1 MKSIL
6 DLTGTNLEST
16 IQYKV
21 SKFPDGQQTIDIT
34 NLYITSD
41 VVEIRSRLRNFKDL
55 ELIICATQALKNL
68 GIKDIELYVPYFI
81 GGRSDRKFQ
90 DGGVHYL
97 KQVIAPIINMQGYSK
112 VTVIDPHSDV
122 LESVLNSFS
131 KKNNYDFVKWALTK
145 IDNKVD
151 AQDRVVLISPDAGAY
166 KKIFDLAK
174 FFKIPNIVTAN
185 KVRDVISGAI
195 VKTEVPISVHD
206 AGKTFVIVDD
216 ICDGG
221 RTFIE
226 MAKAIRA
233 IDDLSSVSQERAK
246 IYLVVTHGI
255 FSNGFYELSKHLDG
269 VFSTN
274 SYSSLT
280 PNEIEE
286 HSDYTVEG
294 NFLKQYNVF

>member
-34 NLYITSD
+34 DVYITSPT
-41 VVEIRSRLRNFKDL
+41 VEIRSRLNNFRDL
-55 ELIICATQALKNL
+55 ELIVCATQALRNL
-68 GIKDIELYVPYFI
+68 GVKDIELYVPYFI

-90 DGGVHYL
+90 VGGVHYL
-97 KQVIAPIINMQGYSK
+97 KQVVAPIINLQEYSK

-122 LESVLNSFS
+122 LESVLNSFEKGS
-131 KKNNYDFVKWALTK
+131 HYDFIKWALTK
-145 IDNKVD
+145 IDNKD
-151 AQDRVVLISPDAGAY
+151 GAQNRVHLVSPDAGAY
-166 KKIFDLAK
+166 KKIFDVAK

-185 KVRDVISGAI
+185 KVRDVITGQI
-195 VKTEVPISVHD
+195 VKTEVPVNVYD
-206 AGKTFVIVDD
+206 AGKTFVIIDD

-226 MAKAIRA
+226 MAKAIKDRVKDSHVD
-233 IDDLSSVSQERAK
+233 IGPTK

-255 FSNGFYELSKHLDG
+255 FSNGLLELSRHLDG

-274 SYSSLT
+274 SVSNY
-280 PNEIEE
+280 NVEYN
-286 HSDYTVEG
+286 SDYTVDKD
-294 NFLKQYNVF
+294 FLKQYNVF